1 VFKLPLPEGGS
12 YTTDLGGWAFV
23 ANSKGKNPEDAARF
37 CAWALGSMSQGS
49 IQRGV
54 DWIIKAKSDIGPRKS
69 EMEQA
74 TQQGGFD
81 SGPMKTFKEDIFP
94 GGRGE
99 PRYTPEVYKAVSD
112 AIQACQLNGEDPAQ
126 QAQQAAEK
134 IDTFLKSYSGA
145 TMV

>member
-1 VFKLPLPEGGS
+1 
-12 YTTDLGGWAFV
+12 
-23 ANSKGKNPEDAARF
+23 
-37 CAWALGSMSQGS
+37 
-49 IQRGV
+49 
-54 DWIIKAKSDIGPRKS
+54 
-69 EMEQA
+69 MEQA